1 VRFQDLAQL
10 AEAATAVAG
19 LGDGFEV
26 AEELHVDQ
34 MIRRSDDQMM
44 INDRSVGAKEVG
56 STLGI
61 AAHSPTLAFAKGTS
75 SKEPYW
81 IIVEN

>member
-1 VRFQDLAQL
+1 
-10 AEAATAVAG
+10 
-19 LGDGFEV
+19 
-26 AEELHVDQ
+26 
-34 MIRRSDDQMM
+34 MM